1 MYQITEMTE
10 QVEEK
15 VTKQMIQ
22 TEYQHVQKEK
32 LDMDKALT
40 APQKEILK
48 MVPVSYTHLTL
59 PTT

>member
-48 MVPVSYTHLTL
+48 MVQEISFG
-59 PTT
+59 